1 MCLLVTC
8 LPCMNRML
16 GPDSRVVC
24 CTREAAGKLY
34 KQKSEKTLDRKC
46 SSACNAACVGFL
58 LSQENS
64 HAPSNMLEKIKSW
77 SSDLSAVGVWSCS
90 SVQMVRLLHYCRFI
104 RQYTLLSLPLLY
116 SIFICVSI
124 SALSQG
130 LFNLNATCFVMSV
143 HSWHSY
149 LGLCNVIQASGWHYF
164 ISIHVLCYQCAAV
177 LPPPFPPTSPPI
189 TSFVSELKCCDL
201 FRSLSLPVCLFLW
214 PFPFPIQFCFPAAGD
229 FVTSSNEECQNLYFS
244 LTGCSFPN
252 TFFSQLIIGPCWWQK
267 VWFHYPL

>member
-1 MCLLVTC
+1 MCWIPSITGK
-8 LPCMNRML
+8 LPCTL
-16 GPDSRVVC
+16 KYAWEDKGLVQWSFSSR
-24 CTREAAGKLY
+24 RLKLFI
-34 KQKSEKTLDRKC
+34 C
-46 SSACNAACVGFL
+46 PNGSATSL
-58 LSQENS
+58 LQV
-64 HAPSNMLEKIKSW
+64 HTT
-77 SSDLSAVGVWSCS
+77 V
-90 SVQMVRLLHYCRFI
+90 H
-104 RQYTLLSLPLLY
+104 TLSLPLLY

-189 TSFVSELKCCDL
+189 TSFVSELKWCDL